1 MKTWVAVASGARARL
16 FESSARWDPLREVAD
31 LVNPE
36 EPLPARALKSD
47 RPGRSVDARGGR
59 GHAMQTRVGPKE
71 QVARRFAKRVTAE
84 LASGFNRHAFDRLLL
99 VAPPHFLGLLRGE
112 MAPALARSVSAE
124 LPKDLTR
131 ERVARIQLQA
141 RMLA

>member
-16 FESSARWDPLREVAD
+16 FESSARRAPLREVAD

-71 QVARRFAKRVTAE
+71 QVARRFAKRVIE
-84 LASGFNRHAFDRLLL
+84 RLERGLKGHDFDRLYL
-99 VAPPHFLGLLRGE
+99 VAPPHFLGLLRGQ
-112 MAPALARSVSAE
+112 MDAALARSVRGE

-131 ERVARIQLQA
+131 EHPSRIQLQTRA
-141 RMLA
+141 LV